1 MRRMTALLG
10 VAAIGLWSVSTF
22 AQAKPNFAGKW
33 TREAPAGG
41 AAAAGGGGGG
51 GGARGGGGGGGRG
64 GGGGGFACGMT
75 CDITQDANGIT
86 VSRAAGDQTI
96 TAKFSFAGASKNSTQ
111 GPNGAVEVESTGKWD
126 GNKFVISTTRDMG
139 GTSITSTQTLS
150 LEGGKLTVVTTS
162 SREGATPQTATYTK
176 G

>member
-51 GGARGGGGGGGRG
+51 GGQRGGGGGGGG
-64 GGGGGFACGMT
+64 AFNCGMT
-75 CDITQDANGIT
+75 CDITQDATGIK
-86 VSRAAGDQTI
+86 VSRMQGEATVTAEFKFTGD
-96 TAKFSFAGASKNSTQ
+96 SKNSVPGRQ
-111 GPNGAVEVESTGKWD
+111 GGAPTEIVSKGAWD
-126 GNKFVISTTRDMG
+126 GNKFVITTTRDVQ

-150 LEGGKLTVVTTS
+150 LDGGKLTIVTTS